1 MARYI
6 GSTPFRNPNEEAYNF
21 RTRSFTRST
30 DLILDADG
38 AVTFVRYGDRTLSN
52 ITYDSLFRISTFIET
67 IGSSSYTVTITY
79 DADGDIIS
87 ITRA

>member
-30 DLILDADG
+30 DLILDDEERI
-38 AVTFVRYGDRTLSN
+38 TFVKYGDKILSG
-52 ITYDSLFRISTFIET
+52 ITYDVENKIVSFIET
-67 IGSSSYTVTITY
+67 IGSTSYIITITY
-79 DADGDIIS
+79 DAAGDVTS
-87 ITRA
+87 ITRV